1 MQNSLNR
8 KVGLAITPQAMTNS
22 ATITANID
30 TLGADYATIIVPIST
45 GVNTNAVGP
54 TLVLKESDDTV
65 VTNFATWASGCT
77 QTAVSNSSA
86 KNFVFQVDTRTRK
99 RYLRLSITSATT
111 TNDNITTG
119 AVYSL
124 GRLGVTYPAASN
136 QLASTN
142 DGVVVL

>member
-8 KVGLAITPQAMTNS
+8 KLGLAITPQAMTNS

-77 QTAVSNSSA
+77 QAAVTNSSA
-86 KNFVFQVDTRTRK
+86 KNFVYQVDTRTRK

-124 GRLGVTYPAASN
+124 GRLGVTFPTASN